1 MGRRHA
7 SQLGCAGE
15 GHFLQGAGDLRGG
28 MGWHRVNLKKT
39 LQHGGAQLA
48 CAVACAAVAA
58 GLPVAS
64 AQTQAVASDGAALVL
79 QKTLQGQVSVAGQ
92 RVTLQVPAG
101 QVVQLRLQAADVH
114 LDLRNAQGQHVRRLA
129 QAGRGVQTAMWHSQ
143 GAQHEQLWLSPAT
156 TGAQAAQAHPFTLE
170 LVATHAV
177 QGLEQ
182 PVADDTPMGP
192 RMQALQDAVQQGQS
206 TEAFWTA
213 LRQQGT
219 PLVEPWADG
228 QQLVTFVWRDQGNQN
243 VRLFGSP
250 SGDHNPLRKLPG
262 SDVWWTSVVMDP
274 RARLSYG
281 LAPDVPKV
289 ATAALQRRMILS
301 TLQRDP
307 LNPQTFPAQLDA
319 RDVYQ
324 GRSVL
329 ALPQAPAQPWVQA
342 RPAVAQGQLQ
352 RHTVHSHILGNSRD
366 VWTYVPAGAPPQAL
380 LVLFD
385 AHAFVDDVPTPRIL
399 DNLMAD
405 GLLPPT
411 AAVIVGNASP
421 EARGQELPPN
431 PKFAQFM
438 AQELMPWV
446 HQQGL
451 GQLARHTVVAGSSY
465 GGLVSSYLGL
475 MHPELFGRVLSMSG
489 SYWWAP
495 KEAPAGWMQRAWQQ
509 LPAPLPAV
517 RFYVDAGLYETGRGG
532 RSGIVETSQELAA
545 VLRTQGL
552 PVVQRSFVGGHDYVQ
567 WQGSL
572 GCGLVALLAPQH
584 LDQASVQ
591 WCDMVLK

>member
-1 MGRRHA
+1 M
-7 SQLGCAGE
+7 
-15 GHFLQGAGDLRGG
+15 
-28 MGWHRVNLKKT
+28 NLKKT
-39 LQHGGAQLA
+39 LQHWPA
-48 CAVACAAVAA
+48 
-58 GLPVAS
+58 
-64 AQTQAVASDGAALVL
+64 AALAAALSAALSPQVQAESRGALVNSDTPVL
-79 QKTLQGQVSVAGQ
+79 QKTLQGQVPAAGH

-101 QVVQLRLQAADVH
+101 QVVQLRFSGAGLH

-129 QAGRGVQTAMWHSQ
+129 EDGKGVQTAMWLSQ
-143 GAQHEQLWLSPAT
+143 GPEHEQLWLSPAGPLT
-156 TGAQAAQAHPFTLE
+156 PGSEAWPFALQVLNTWPTQGAD
-170 LVATHAV
+170 
-177 QGLEQ
+177 Q
-182 PVADDTPMGP
+182 PQPDDTPMGP
-192 RMQALQDAVQQGQS
+192 RLQALHHALQQGQS
-206 TEAFWTA
+206 TEAFWAA
-213 LRQQGT
+213 LREQGT

-274 RARLSYG
+274 AARLSYG
-281 LAPDVPKV
+281 MAPDVPKV
-289 ATAALQRRMILS
+289 ANPAQQRRMILS

-307 LNPQTFPAQLDA
+307 LNPQTFPAHMAAQ
-319 RDVYQ
+319 DVYQ

-329 ALPQAPAQPWVQA
+329 ALPQAAAQPWVQA
-342 RPAVAQGQLQ
+342 RPAVAPGQLQ
-352 RHTVHSHILGNSRD
+352 RHTVPSQVLGNSRD
-366 VWTYVPAGAPPQAL
+366 VWTYVPAGAAPQAL

-385 AHAFVDDVPTPRIL
+385 AHAFVGDVPTPRIL

-446 HQQGL
+446 RQQGL

-475 MHPELFGRVLSMSG
+475 THPEWFGRVLSMSG

-495 KEAPAGWMQRAWQQ
+495 QGEPAGWMQRAWQQ

-517 RFYVDAGLYETGRGG
+517 RFYWDAGTYETDRGG
-532 RSGIVETSQELAA
+532 RDGIWETTQQLGD
-545 VLRTQGL
+545 VLRARGV
-552 PVVQRSFVGGHDYVQ
+552 PVVQRRFVGGHDYVQ
-567 WQGSL
+567 WQQSL
-572 GCGLVALLAPQH
+572 ACGLVALLAPEH
-584 LDQASVQ
+584 MPDARMSTCA
-591 WCDMVLK
+591 WSEK